1 MPAIKKIL
9 VPVDLSSASI
19 GAAHYA
25 VALSAAQD
33 AEIVFLHALEGGWPL
48 SGAKR
53 GNQSRIQRAAR
64 QAPARFLVREG
75 LPAAVIV
82 EAANSENA
90 DLILMP
96 TSGPPALLRLA
107 GFSVTAAVMRDARC
121 PVWTAQSD
129 LESHAAKPIKQI
141 LCGLTGAAQSAV
153 VLRFAAALSQKLQ
166 AGLSFIH
173 AERALSHAI
182 DIPCDPEYRLFV
194 RGLVNEELAGVR
206 AAAGVAGEIQVEA
219 GETLAVVPAAA
230 ERIDADLLVV
240 GRSDSDTILGRWR
253 MTGFELIRRA
263 SCPMVCV

>member
-1 MPAIKKIL
+1 MATIKKLL
-9 VPVDLSSASI
+9 VPVDLTSASI

-25 VALSAAQD
+25 VALSAALD
-33 AEIVFLHALEGGWPL
+33 AEIVFLHAFEGGWPL

-75 LPAAVIV
+75 SPAAVII
-82 EAANSENA
+82 ETANSENA

-107 GFSVTAAVMRDARC
+107 GFSVTAAVMREARC
-121 PVWTAQSD
+121 PVWSAYGD
-129 LESHAAKPIKQI
+129 LESYAAKPIERI

-173 AERALSHAI
+173 AERALSPAI
-182 DIPCDPEYRLFV
+182 GIPCDPEYRLFV

-219 GETLAVVPAAA
+219 GETLSVVPAAA

-240 GRSDSDTILGRWR
+240 GRSGSDTILGRWR

-263 SCPMVCV
+263 SCPVVCV